1 MTTPNK
7 PKLVIPDDL
16 FDSPNRDAK
25 VAAVQKLI
33 NKEPNRVA
41 QVIRTMLSRDK
52 KWTKQLN

>member
-16 FDSPNRDAK
+16 FDSPDRDVK
-25 VAAVQKLI
+25 VDAVKKLV

-41 QVIRTMLSRDK
+41 LVIRMMLNRDN
-52 KWTKQLN
+52 KWTK

>member
-52 KWTKQLN
+52 KWTK